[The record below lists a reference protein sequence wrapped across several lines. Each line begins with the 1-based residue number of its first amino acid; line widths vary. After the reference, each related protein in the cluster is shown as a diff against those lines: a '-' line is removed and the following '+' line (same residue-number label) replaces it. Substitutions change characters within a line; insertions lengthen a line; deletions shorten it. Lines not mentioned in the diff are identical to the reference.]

1 MSSKTQ
7 PGVSSLSSMPS
18 EIERSAARYLFAV
31 SILSETGERIK
42 TGELKDYLDVTP
54 ASATEMI
61 SKLDE
66 RGLTDYEKYHGVTL
80 TKRGEAIARQTA
92 WRFCIVS
99 TYFDTELD
107 TALDEQMAFNIAF
120 TLPRDGVFSLRD
132 LVSSPCLRLCPESG
146 GGFDECVV

>member
-1 MSSKTQ
+1 
-7 PGVSSLSSMPS
+7 MPS

-31 SILSETGERIK
+31 SILSENSEERIK

-54 ASATEMI
+54 ASVTEMI
-61 SKLDE
+61 SRLDE
-66 RGLTDYEKYHGVTL
+66 RGLTDYEKYQGVTL
-80 TKRGEAIARQTA
+80 TNRGEAIARQTA

-99 TYFDTELD
+99 TYFDSELD
-107 TALDEQMAFNIAF
+107 TTLDEQTAFDIAF

-146 GGFDECVV
+146 GEFDECVV